1 MSQDAPVLDPSRF
14 DNNRLKFA
22 IIASRFNDELV
33 GGLLKRTVEN
43 LIQAG
48 VPETNL
54 KISRVPGSAE
64 LPYASQLRA
73 REGIYDAVIALGVLI
88 AGETQHHDIISRT
101 ASMGL
106 QQVSLNENIPVI
118 NGVIAAE
125 TLKQAEDRTIG
136 KLDRG
141 KEFAE
146 AAIEM
151 AHWR

>member
-1 MSQDAPVLDPSRF
+1 MSQDAPVLDPSRY
-14 DNNRLKFA
+14 DNTRLKIA
-22 IIASRFNDELV
+22 IVASRFNDELV
-33 GGLLKRTVEN
+33 GGMLKHTVDN

-48 VPETNL
+48 VQELNL
-54 KISRVPGSAE
+54 KIDRVPGSAE

-101 ASMGL
+101 ASLGL
-106 QQVSLNENIPVI
+106 QQVSLSKNIPVI
-118 NGVIAAE
+118 NGVISAE
-125 TLKQAEDRTIG
+125 TRQQAEDRTIG

-151 AHWR
+151 AHWK

>member
-14 DNNRLKFA
+14 DNTRLKIA
-22 IIASRFNDELV
+22 IVASRFNDELV
-33 GGLLKRTVEN
+33 GGMLKRTIEN
-43 LIQAG
+43 LILAG
-48 VPETNL
+48 VPEANL
-54 KISRVPGSAE
+54 KIDRVPGSAE

-73 REGIYDAVIALGVLI
+73 REGVYDVVIALGVLI

-101 ASMGL
+101 ASLGL
-106 QQVSLNENIPVI
+106 QQVSLSESIPVI
-118 NGVIAAE
+118 NGVISAE
-125 TLKQAEDRTIG
+125 TLQQAEDRTIG

-151 AHWR
+151 AHWK